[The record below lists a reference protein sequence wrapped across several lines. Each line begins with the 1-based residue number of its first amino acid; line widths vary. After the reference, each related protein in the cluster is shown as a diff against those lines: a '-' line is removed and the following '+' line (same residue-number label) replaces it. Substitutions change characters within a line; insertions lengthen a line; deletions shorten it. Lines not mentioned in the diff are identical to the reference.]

1 MVELQLERVNEL
13 TEKDVAGLDFSFS
26 IDAEVAKPITQLEN
40 DLPFITSPLPERVKD
55 FGFDEQ
61 ELQGADGLTKVIF
74 VLRAKN
80 GRIYGYTVAS
90 KSWNR
95 MVLLEF
101 IGLDV
106 SVRGYGNAARLLD
119 AVKHWTREI
128 GLGAIR
134 VEGQSNNVAAC
145 RFYKK
150 AGMVFAGYDEHL
162 YHAFPESRGEIAV
175 FFYALLDNE

>member
-1 MVELQLERVNEL
+1 MIELQLERVNEL
-13 TEKDVAGLDFSFS
+13 TEKDVPGLEFSFS

-74 VLRAKN
+74 VLKAKN
-80 GRIYGYTVAS
+80 GRI
-90 KSWNR
+90 
-95 MVLLEF
+95 
-101 IGLDV
+101 
-106 SVRGYGNAARLLD
+106 
-119 AVKHWTREI
+119 
-128 GLGAIR
+128 
-134 VEGQSNNVAAC
+134 
-145 RFYKK
+145 YKK

-162 YHAFPESRGEIAV
+162 YRAFPESRGEIAV